1 MLVQFFFTLRKYR
14 LPVSLR
20 ELLDLINALK
30 KGVIFADVDAFYHL
44 ARTIMVKDETHFDRF
59 DKAFSDYFSGIA
71 DLDLLE
77 SLKQQHN
84 LPEDWLRKEFEKNLS
99 DEEKAQLK
107 AMGGL
112 DELMKTLKERLEEQ
126 QKRHAG
132 GNKWVGTGGTSP
144 FGAYGYNPE
153 GVRIGQDGNR
163 NRQAVKVWD
172 KREYRNLDSDR
183 EIGSRTIKL
192 ALKKLRKFARTGASD
207 TLDLNET
214 IRATAK
220 QGGMLDVKMAP
231 ERHNAVK
238 VLMLFDIGGSMDDY
252 IHTCEELF
260 SAAHGEFKH
269 LEFYYFHNCLYE
281 NVWQD
286 NERRHSNVIDT
297 MTLINKFTSDYKVIF
312 VGDAT
317 MGPYEIAYPGG
328 SVEHYNE
335 EPGSVWLQRVTN
347 HFDKVAWLNPQPV
360 EHWPYYQ
367 SIGFIKELMNN
378 RMYALS
384 LDGISRAIKELS
396 WYCY

>member
-286 NERRHSNVIDT
+286 NQRRHSNVIDT

-335 EPGSVWLQRVTN
+335 EPGSVWLQRITN

-367 SIGFIKELMNN
+367 SIGLIKELMNN

-396 WYCY
+396 

>member
-1 MLVQFFFTLRKYR
+1 MLIQFFFTLRKYR

-59 DKAFSDYFSGIA
+59 DKAFSDYFTGIA

-220 QGGMLDVKMAP
+220 QGGMLDVKIAP
-231 ERHNAVK
+231 ERHHAVK

-396 WYCY
+396 

>member
-1 MLVQFFFTLRKYR
+1 MLVQFFFMLRKYR

-30 KGVIFADVDAFYHL
+30 KGVIFADVDGFYHL

-84 LPEDWLRKEFEKNLS
+84 LPKDWLRKEFEKHLS

-112 DELMKTLKERLEEQ
+112 DELMKTLKERLQEQ

-281 NVWQD
+281 HVWQD
-286 NERRHSNVIDT
+286 NARRHSNIIDT

-335 EPGSVWLQRVTN
+335 EPGSAWLSRITN

-367 SIGFIKELMNN
+367 SIDFIKQLMNN

-396 WYCY
+396 

>member
-1 MLVQFFFTLRKYR
+1 MLIQFFFTLRKYR

-238 VLMLFDIGGSMDDY
+238 VLILFDIGGSMDDY

-286 NERRHSNVIDT
+286 NQRRHSNVIDT

-396 WYCY
+396 

>member
-30 KGVIFADVDAFYHL
+30 KGVIFADVDGFYHL

-112 DELMKTLKERLEEQ
+112 DELMKTLKERLQEQ

-153 GVRIGQDGNR
+153 GVRIGQEGNR

-281 NVWQD
+281 HVWQD
-286 NERRHSNVIDT
+286 NTRRHSNIIDT

-335 EPGSVWLQRVTN
+335 EPGSAWLQRITN

-367 SIGFIKELMNN
+367 SIDFIKQLMDN
-378 RMYALS
+378 RMYPLS
-384 LDGISRAIKELS
+384 LDGISNAIKELS
-396 WYCY
+396 

>member
-1 MLVQFFFTLRKYR
+1 MLIAFFFKLREYR

-84 LPEDWLRKEFEKNLS
+84 LPEDWLRKEFEKHLS

-172 KREYRNLDSDR
+172 KREYKNLDTDR

-281 NVWQD
+281 HVWQD
-286 NERRHSNVIDT
+286 NARRHSNVIDT

-335 EPGSVWLQRVTN
+335 EPGSAWLARITN

-367 SIGFIKELMNN
+367 SIDFIKQLMSN
-378 RMYALS
+378 RMYPLS

-396 WYCY
+396 

>member
-1 MLVQFFFTLRKYR
+1 MLVQFFFKLREYR

-84 LPEDWLRKEFEKNLS
+84 LPEDWLRKEFEKHLS

-112 DELMKTLKERLEEQ
+112 DELMKTLKERLQEQ

-172 KREYRNLDSDR
+172 KREYRNLDTDR

-281 NVWQD
+281 HVWQD
-286 NERRHSNVIDT
+286 NARRHSNVVDT

-335 EPGSVWLQRVTN
+335 EPGSAWLQRITN

-396 WYCY
+396 

>member
-84 LPEDWLRKEFEKNLS
+84 LPEDWLRKEFEKHLS

-172 KREYRNLDSDR
+172 KREYKNLDTDR

-238 VLMLFDIGGSMDDY
+238 ILMLFDIGGSMDDY

-260 SAAHGEFKH
+260 SAAQSEFKH

-281 NVWQD
+281 HVWQD
-286 NERRHSNVIDT
+286 NARRHSNVIDT
-297 MTLINKFTSDYKVIF
+297 MTLVNKFTSDYKVIF

-335 EPGSVWLQRVTN
+335 EPGSAWLSRVTN

-396 WYCY
+396 

>member
-172 KREYRNLDSDR
+172 KREYKNLDTDR

-281 NVWQD
+281 HVWQD
-286 NERRHSNVIDT
+286 NARRHSNVIDT

-317 MGPYEIAYPGG
+317 MGPYEIAYAGG

-335 EPGSVWLQRVTN
+335 EPGSAWLQRITN

-384 LDGISRAIKELS
+384 LDGISKAIKELS
-396 WYCY
+396 

>member
-1 MLVQFFFTLRKYR
+1 MLIAFFFKLREYR

-84 LPEDWLRKEFEKNLS
+84 LPEDWLRKEFEKHLS

-172 KREYRNLDSDR
+172 KREYKNLDTDR

-260 SAAHGEFKH
+260 SAAQSEFKH

-281 NVWQD
+281 HVWQD
-286 NERRHSNVIDT
+286 NARRHSNVINT

-335 EPGSVWLQRVTN
+335 EPGSAWLQRITN

-367 SIGFIKELMNN
+367 SIGFIKDLMGN
-378 RMYALS
+378 RMYPLS

-396 WYCY
+396 

>member
-1 MLVQFFFTLRKYR
+1 MLIAFFFKLREYR

-84 LPEDWLRKEFEKNLS
+84 LPEDWLRKEFEKHLS

-153 GVRIGQDGNR
+153 GVRIGQEGNR

-260 SAAHGEFKH
+260 SAAYGEFKH

-281 NVWQD
+281 HVWQD
-286 NERRHSNVIDT
+286 NARRHSNVIDT

-335 EPGSVWLQRVTN
+335 EPGSAWLARITN

-367 SIGFIKELMNN
+367 SIGFIKELMDN
-378 RMYALS
+378 RMYPLS
-384 LDGISRAIKELS
+384 LDGISSAIKELS
-396 WYCY
+396 

>member
-1 MLVQFFFTLRKYR
+1 MLIQFFFTLRKYR

-335 EPGSVWLQRVTN
+335 EPGSVWLQRITN

-378 RMYALS
+378 RMYVLS

-396 WYCY
+396 

>member
-30 KGVIFADVDAFYHL
+30 KGVIFADVDGFYHL

-84 LPEDWLRKEFEKNLS
+84 LPKDWLRKEFEKHLS

-153 GVRIGQDGNR
+153 GVRIGQEGNR

-281 NVWQD
+281 HVWQD
-286 NERRHSNVIDT
+286 NTRRHSNIIDT

-335 EPGSVWLQRVTN
+335 EPGSAWLQRITN

-367 SIGFIKELMNN
+367 SIDFIKQLMDN
-378 RMYALS
+378 RMYPLS
-384 LDGISRAIKELS
+384 LDGISNAIKELS
-396 WYCY
+396 

>member
-30 KGVIFADVDAFYHL
+30 KGVIFADIDAFYHL

-153 GVRIGQDGNR
+153 GVRIGQDGKR

-172 KREYRNLDSDR
+172 KREYKNLDTDR

-260 SAAHGEFKH
+260 SAAQGEFKH

-317 MGPYEIAYPGG
+317 MGPYEIAYAGG

-335 EPGSVWLQRVTN
+335 EPGSAWLQRVTN

-396 WYCY
+396 

>member
-30 KGVIFADVDAFYHL
+30 KSVIFADVDAFYHL

-335 EPGSVWLQRVTN
+335 EPGSVWLSHITN

-396 WYCY
+396 

>member
-1 MLVQFFFTLRKYR
+1 MLIAFFFKLREYR
-14 LPVSLR
+14 LPVSMR

-30 KGVIFADVDAFYHL
+30 KGVIFADVDGFYHL

-84 LPEDWLRKEFEKNLS
+84 LPKDWLRKEFEKHLS

-112 DELMKTLKERLEEQ
+112 DELMKTLKERLQEQ

-281 NVWQD
+281 HVWQD
-286 NERRHSNVIDT
+286 NARRHSNIIDT

-335 EPGSVWLQRVTN
+335 EPGSAWLSRITN

-367 SIGFIKELMNN
+367 SIDFIKQLMDN
-378 RMYALS
+378 RMYPLS
-384 LDGISRAIKELS
+384 LDGISSAIKELS
-396 WYCY
+396 

>member
-1 MLVQFFFTLRKYR
+1 MLIAFFFKLREYR

-84 LPEDWLRKEFEKNLS
+84 LPEDWLRKEFEKHLS

-172 KREYRNLDSDR
+172 KREYKNLDTDR

-281 NVWQD
+281 HVWQD
-286 NERRHSNVIDT
+286 NARRHSNVIDT

-335 EPGSVWLQRVTN
+335 EPGSAWLARITN

-367 SIGFIKELMNN
+367 SIGFIKQLMDN
-378 RMYALS
+378 RMYPLS
-384 LDGISRAIKELS
+384 LDGISSAIKELS
-396 WYCY
+396 

>member
-1 MLVQFFFTLRKYR
+1 MLIAFFFKLREYR

-77 SLKQQHN
+77 SLKQQHS
-84 LPEDWLRKEFEKNLS
+84 LPEDWLRKEFEKHLS

-132 GNKWVGTGGTSP
+132 GNKWMGTGGTSP

-153 GVRIGQDGNR
+153 GVRIGQEGNR

-260 SAAHGEFKH
+260 SAAQSEFKH

-281 NVWQD
+281 HVWQD
-286 NERRHSNVIDT
+286 NARRHSNAIDT

-335 EPGSVWLQRVTN
+335 EPGSVWLSRITN
-347 HFDKVAWLNPQPV
+347 HFDKVAWLNPQSV

-367 SIGFIKELMNN
+367 SIGFIKQLMDN
-378 RMYALS
+378 RMYPLS

-396 WYCY
+396 

>member
-192 ALKKLRKFARTGASD
+192 ALKKLRKLARTGASD

-328 SVEHYNE
+328 SV
-335 EPGSVWLQRVTN
+335 RITN

-396 WYCY
+396 

>member
-99 DEEKAQLK
+99 EEEKAQLK

-172 KREYRNLDSDR
+172 KREYKNLDTDR
-183 EIGSRTIKL
+183 EISSRTIKL

-260 SAAHGEFKH
+260 SAVHSEFKH

-281 NVWQD
+281 HVWQD
-286 NERRHSNVIDT
+286 NARRHSNVIDT

-335 EPGSVWLQRVTN
+335 EPGSAWLQRVTN

-396 WYCY
+396 

>member
-1 MLVQFFFTLRKYR
+1 MLVQFFFKLREYR

-44 ARTIMVKDETHFDRF
+44 ARSIMVKDETHFDRF

-153 GVRIGQDGNR
+153 GVRIEQDGNR

-172 KREYRNLDSDR
+172 KRKYKNLDTDR

-281 NVWQD
+281 HVWQD
-286 NERRHSNVIDT
+286 NTRRHSNVIDT

-335 EPGSVWLQRVTN
+335 EPGSAWLQRVTN

-367 SIGFIKELMNN
+367 SIDFIKQLMDN
-378 RMYALS
+378 RMYPLS

-396 WYCY
+396 

>member
-1 MLVQFFFTLRKYR
+1 MLIAFFFKLREYR

-172 KREYRNLDSDR
+172 KREYRNLDTDR

-281 NVWQD
+281 HVWQD
-286 NERRHSNVIDT
+286 NARRHSNVIDT

-317 MGPYEIAYPGG
+317 MGPYEIAYAGG

-335 EPGSVWLQRVTN
+335 EPGSAWLQRITN

-367 SIGFIKELMNN
+367 SIGFIKELMDN
-378 RMYALS
+378 RMYPLS
-384 LDGISRAIKELS
+384 LDGISKAIKELS
-396 WYCY
+396 WY

>member
-30 KGVIFADVDAFYHL
+30 KGVIFADVDGFYHL

-84 LPEDWLRKEFEKNLS
+84 LPKDWLRKEFEKHLS

-153 GVRIGQDGNR
+153 GVRIGQEGNR

-172 KREYRNLDSDR
+172 KREYKNLDTDR

-238 VLMLFDIGGSMDDY
+238 ILMLFDIGGSMDDY

-281 NVWQD
+281 HVWQD
-286 NERRHSNVIDT
+286 NARRHSNIIDT

-335 EPGSVWLQRVTN
+335 EPGSAWLQRITN

-367 SIGFIKELMNN
+367 SIDFIKQLMDN
-378 RMYALS
+378 RMYPLS
-384 LDGISRAIKELS
+384 LDGISNAIKELS
-396 WYCY
+396 

>member
-30 KGVIFADVDAFYHL
+30 KGVIFADVDGFYHL

-84 LPEDWLRKEFEKNLS
+84 LPKDWLRKEFEKHLS

-153 GVRIGQDGNR
+153 GVRIGQEGNR

-260 SAAHGEFKH
+260 SAAYSEFKH

-281 NVWQD
+281 HVWQD
-286 NERRHSNVIDT
+286 NARRHSNIIDT

-335 EPGSVWLQRVTN
+335 EPGSAWLQRITN

-367 SIGFIKELMNN
+367 SIDFIKQLMDN
-378 RMYALS
+378 RMYPLS
-384 LDGISRAIKELS
+384 LDGISNAIKELS
-396 WYCY
+396 

>member
-1 MLVQFFFTLRKYR
+1 MLIAFFFKLREYR

-84 LPEDWLRKEFEKNLS
+84 LPEDWLRKEFEKHLS

-231 ERHNAVK
+231 ERHNAIK

-281 NVWQD
+281 HVWQD
-286 NERRHSNVIDT
+286 NQRRHSNVIDT

-328 SVEHYNE
+328 SVEHWNE
-335 EPGSVWLQRVTN
+335 EPGSAWLNRITN

-367 SIGFIKELMNN
+367 SIDFIKQLMNN
-378 RMYALS
+378 RMYPLS
-384 LDGISRAIKELS
+384 LDGISSAIKELS
-396 WYCY
+396 

>member
-1 MLVQFFFTLRKYR
+1 MLIAFFFKLRKYR

-153 GVRIGQDGNR
+153 GVRIGQEGNR

-172 KREYRNLDSDR
+172 KREYKNLDTDR
-183 EIGSRTIKL
+183 EISSRTVKL

-260 SAAHGEFKH
+260 SAAQGEFKH

-286 NERRHSNVIDT
+286 NARRHSNVIDT

-335 EPGSVWLQRVTN
+335 EPGSAWLSRITN

-396 WYCY
+396 